1 MPHAKAQR
9 TRKVGKIFVSVKCQ
23 DLVQRD
29 RHNFA
34 SPLRLCVRKIK
45 RRRCKSRPIWQERAI
60 SGHFLFMLIGSILS
74 QLNLTQRRRG
84 LAKEVIF
91 WWVRCLALIK
101 CEPAELAEAS
111 PSENAE
117 GYSIEPLRP
126 HHSDLWLNPRVRL
139 RELAERSDS
148 APPRQRQMRLSEYVS
163 ACNCDRHTL
172 RALCAFA

>member
-34 SPLRLCVRKIK
+34 SPLRLCVRIINQ
-45 RRRCKSRPIWQERAI
+45 RRCKSRPIWQERAI

-74 QLNLTQRRRG
+74 PLNLTQRRRG

-91 WWVRCLALIK
+91 WWVRCLALVK

-111 PSENAE
+111 PSESAE
-117 GYSIEPLRP
+117 GNLSRTTDFVTQTSVSIRASGSANLLSGATAHLRD
-126 HHSDLWLNPRVRL
+126 SDRT
-139 RELAERSDS
+139 DS
-148 APPRQRQMRLSEYVS
+148 QNM
-163 ACNCDRHTL
+163 
-172 RALCAFA
+172 